1 MDDIL
6 SLVLVFLFYAI
17 AAASGRKKKKR
28 RRDRGYEQMSRYER
42 QTAQAQQSAGG
53 EAAAPAQQT
62 RMQRADMSTEIERN
76 FAPRSAEAPCHQTP
90 RLHLHEVTDMQMEG
104 AGEGDDPCHA
114 GSAAL
119 DPDEDERIEDSP
131 VYDEEIGRAKRSA
144 LAQDMLRGVG
154 MSEILKRPCRRGPI
168 QRNGRMG

>member
-17 AAASGRKKKKR
+17 AASSGKKRKKKR
-28 RRDRGYEQMSRYER
+28 RDRVYEQMNRYER
-42 QTAQAQQSAGG
+42 QAAQPQQAAGG
-53 EAAAPAQQT
+53 EAAAPAQQP
-62 RMQRADMSTEIERN
+62 RMQRADMSADSERN

-90 RLHLHEVTDMQMEG
+90 RLHLHEVTDLQMEE
-104 AGEGDDPCHA
+104 ADEGEDPCHA
-114 GSAAL
+114 GGAAL
-119 DPDEDERIEDSP
+119 NPDEDERIEDSP
-131 VYDEEIGRAKRSA
+131 VYDEEIGKAKRSA
-144 LAQDMLRGVG
+144 LAQDMLRGVV